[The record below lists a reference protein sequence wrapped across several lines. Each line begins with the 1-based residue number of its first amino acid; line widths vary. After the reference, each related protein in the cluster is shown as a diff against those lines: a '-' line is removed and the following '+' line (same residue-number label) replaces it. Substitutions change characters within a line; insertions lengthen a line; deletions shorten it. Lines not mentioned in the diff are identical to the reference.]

1 MRLVIGLL
9 ALAGGM
15 ATASGIFAQEEKTDC
30 KNPQTQME
38 MTSCEQDR
46 YGEADKALN
55 AQWKATRAA
64 AAATD
69 KDLDESDR
77 GAEKA
82 LLTAQRAWI
91 SYRDAQCEAEGFQAR
106 GGSMEPMLVAG
117 CLANMSDNRTKELKA
132 LADAMGSN

>member
-1 MRLVIGLL
+1 MRLMIGAL
-9 ALAGGM
+9 ALAGGVM
-15 ATASGIFAQEEKTDC
+15 AASGVFAQEETDC

-55 AQWKATRAA
+55 AQWKETRAA
-64 AAATD
+64 AAAAD
-69 KDLDESDR
+69 EDLDESDR

-117 CLANMSDNRTKELKA
+117 CLANLSDTRTKELKA
-132 LADAMGSN
+132 LADAMGGN

>member
-1 MRLVIGLL
+1 MMRLVIGLL
-9 ALAGGM
+9 ALAGGVIM
-15 ATASGIFAQEEKTDC
+15 ASGAFAQEETDC
-30 KNPQTQME
+30 KNPETQAE

-55 AQWKATRAA
+55 AQWKDTRTA

-69 KDLDESDR
+69 EDLDENDR

-106 GGSMEPMLVAG
+106 GGTMEPMLVAG
-117 CLANMSDNRTKELKA
+117 CLANLSDTRTKELKA
-132 LADAMGSN
+132 LADALGGN